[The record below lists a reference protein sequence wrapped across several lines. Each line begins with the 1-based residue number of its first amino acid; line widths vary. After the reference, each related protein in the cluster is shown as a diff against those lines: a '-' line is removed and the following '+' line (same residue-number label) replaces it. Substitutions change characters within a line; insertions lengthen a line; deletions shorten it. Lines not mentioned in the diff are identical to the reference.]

1 MIIFTNLP
9 GHCVQVVLVLVCD
22 CLLAIR
28 AATGVVALY
37 SPYQHLWINDV
48 SYYMLDTLPEL
59 LALCILVAPTML
71 ARIAQVYPKPPQ
83 SKEKSKEKSKKKSK
97 QDSEGASKG
106 RFNEQQNKQH
116 NKKQK
121 DASDSAHSTDSMNGG
136 SPGAATESR
145 NLIGTN
151 VVLDSAQEEV

>member
-1 MIIFTNLP
+1 M
-9 GHCVQVVLVLVCD
+9 QVVLVLVCD

-48 SYYMLDTLPEL
+48 SYYLLDTLPEL

-71 ARIAQVYPKPPQ
+71 ARIAQVYPKPP
-83 SKEKSKEKSKKKSK
+83 KSKKNSKKKSK
-97 QDSEGASKG
+97 QDSEGTSKG
-106 RFNEQQNKQH
+106 GFNKQQNKQR
-116 NKKQK
+116 NKQRNKQQK
-121 DASDSAHSTDSMNGG
+121 DASDSAHSTDSMDSG
-136 SPGAATESR
+136 SPGTLTESR

-151 VVLDSAQEEV
+151 VVIDTAQEEV